1 MNMKLARRLTLPAK
15 GATEFIVGLAMMAA
29 PAILSFPAAGMV
41 LGVTLG
47 AILTG
52 KGLATGTSTRQRA
65 VDVRQFDAIYIVAT
79 GAAALGTAVKG
90 EVAATIML
98 AVVVV
103 IETVLSLIAGS
114 ATGSER
120 TSIREARTGHQPARK
135 SGPSPGYR
143 PNPTPGH

>member
-1 MNMKLARRLTLPAK
+1 MKLAQRLTLPAK

-29 PAILSFPAAGMV
+29 PAILSFPTAGMV

-52 KGLATGTSTRQRA
+52 KGLATGTSTRQRTA
-65 VDVRQFDAIYIVAT
+65 DVRQFDAIYIVAT

-90 EVAATIML
+90 EVAATIVL
-98 AVVVV
+98 ATVVV
-103 IETVLSLIAGS
+103 IETALTLIAGS
-114 ATGSER
+114 ATSSEAA
-120 TSIREARTGHQPARK
+120 SGRERRPAHPPMRK